1 MSFAPKRPNAL
12 IPALAASVLCLS
24 GSALFAAE
32 VGDIQEG
39 ERFAKETCASCHA
52 TGPGAT
58 TSPVAEA
65 PTFQAVAD
73 SAGMNRRALIVFFRT
88 PHKNMP
94 NLVIQGDEA
103 DDIIA
108 YILSL
113 KSKN

>member
-1 MSFAPKRPNAL
+1 
-12 IPALAASVLCLS
+12 
-24 GSALFAAE
+24 
-32 VGDIQEG
+32 
-39 ERFAKETCASCHA
+39 
-52 TGPGAT
+52 
-58 TSPVAEA
+58 
-65 PTFQAVAD
+65 
-73 SAGMNRRALIVFFRT
+73 MNRRALIVFFRT